1 MTMIAIATDPDTR
14 IRTTLPTQF
23 DRIIP
28 ICGKVPLDR
37 DKLEEQH
44 CLCGIGC
51 SGNQSETIEVFGVK
65 YDFGEVKYSVKAYF
79 SAVKDWSLDF
89 SFNKEAVSLP
99 ELWIAVREIKVAVE
113 MVLRKLGIPEY
124 GGHLHISVNTTSLPN
139 YNVLSD
145 VVEAATKAVLNAFE

>member
-1 MTMIAIATDPDTR
+1 MTMIALTDTR
-14 IRTTLPTQF
+14 TRTTLPTQF

-28 ICGKVPLDR
+28 ICAQVPLDR
-37 DKLEEQH
+37 SKLEEHH
-44 CLCGIGC
+44 CLCGIGVA
-51 SGNQSETIEVFGVK
+51 GNQSETMEVFGVK
-65 YDFGEVKYSVKAYF
+65 HNIGEVKYSVKAYF

-89 SFNKEAVSLP
+89 SFDKEVVSLP
-99 ELWIAVREIKVAVE
+99 ELWLAVREIKVAVE